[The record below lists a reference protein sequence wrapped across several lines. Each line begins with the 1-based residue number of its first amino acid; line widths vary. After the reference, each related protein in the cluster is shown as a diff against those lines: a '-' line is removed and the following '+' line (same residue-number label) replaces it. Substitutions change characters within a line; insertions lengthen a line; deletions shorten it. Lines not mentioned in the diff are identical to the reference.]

1 MILFAAAL
9 TKDSSKFIGFS
20 ISAALMMNDCSEI
33 RSEIAAA
40 SDLFILWFLL
50 FAAWWEV
57 V

>member
-50 FAAWWEV
+50 FAAW
-57 V
+57 